1 VIFLNPVLAGL
12 RQGLKNCQV
21 DKKWVFDDYS
31 YLCKG
36 LILADMS
43 ISHSIFKAYDIR
55 GIVAEELTLDT
66 VKLIGLAIGSESIAC
81 GERGV
86 VVGRDGR
93 LSGLALMD
101 ALKDGLKSSGCHVVD
116 IGMVPTPLVYYS
128 TYTKAA
134 SSGVMITGSHNP
146 PEYNGFKIMIAG
158 ETLSGERI
166 QELYKRIQAQNFSTG
181 HGTSTKVDIEDDYI
195 ERITTDVKLDKPL
208 HIVVDA
214 GNGVAGNIAPKLF
227 EQLGVKVNKLFCLID
242 GNFPNH
248 HPDPSK
254 MTNLKDLIQAVKD
267 TGADMGFAFDGDGD
281 RLGLID
287 NKGNVIW
294 ADRQMILYA
303 RDVLSRNAGAK
314 IVFDVKCSSLLPKDI
329 IQHGGEAIMSR
340 TGHSFIKA
348 KLKATGAALG
358 GEMSGHI
365 FFKERWYGFDDA
377 LYTGARL
384 LEILSKTNKTCAQVF
399 ADLPDS
405 INTPEINI
413 TFDKQGQQFEAMDK
427 LYLDVDFKG
436 AEITTID
443 GVRVDYPNGWGLV
456 RPSNTT
462 PCLVLRF
469 EADDEQTLLKIQTK
483 FKIWLEN
490 NHIPTQ
496 ALL

>member
-1 VIFLNPVLAGL
+1 
-12 RQGLKNCQV
+12 
-21 DKKWVFDDYS
+21 
-31 YLCKG
+31 
-36 LILADMS
+36 MS
-43 ISHSIFKAYDIR
+43 IPQSIFKAYDIR
-55 GIVAEELTLDT
+55 GIVEDELTSET
-66 VKLIGLAIGSESIAC
+66 VKLIGQAIGSESIAC

-86 VVGRDGR
+86 VIGRDGR
-93 LSGLALMD
+93 LSGVALMQ
-101 ALKDGLKSSGCHVVD
+101 ALKDGLKSTGCHVVD

-166 QELYKRIQAQNFSTG
+166 QGLYERIQKQDFFTG

-195 ERITTDVKLDKPL
+195 DCIAADIKLNKPL

-227 EQLGVKVNKLFCLID
+227 ERLGAKVTKLFCLVD
-242 GNFPNH
+242 GTFPNH

-254 MTNLKDLIQAVKD
+254 MANLEDIIKEVKN

-303 RDVLSRNAGAK
+303 RDILSRNAGAK

-329 IQHGGEAIMSR
+329 TEHGGEAIMSR

-348 KLKATGAALG
+348 KLKETGAELG

-384 LEILSKTNKTCAQVF
+384 LEILSKTDKTCAEVF

-413 TFDKQGQQFEAMDK
+413 HFDKQGQQFEAMDK
-427 LYLDVDFKG
+427 LSTNVDFAG
-436 AEITTID
+436 AKITTID

-469 EADDEQTLLKIQTK
+469 EADDEKTLIEIQQK
-483 FKIWLEN
+483 FKVWLN
-490 NHIPTQ
+490 NNDIPTINI
-496 ALL
+496 

>member
-1 VIFLNPVLAGL
+1 MTLS
-12 RQGLKNCQV
+12 Q
-21 DKKWVFDDYS
+21 
-31 YLCKG
+31 
-36 LILADMS
+36 
-43 ISHSIFKAYDIR
+43 SIFKAYDIR
-55 GIVAEELTLDT
+55 GIVEDELSPDV
-66 VKLIGLAIGSESIAC
+66 VKLIGQAIGTESIAC

-93 LSGLALMD
+93 LSGLGLID
-101 ALKDGLKSSGCHVVD
+101 ALKDGLKSTGCHVVD
-116 IGMVPTPLVYYS
+116 IGMVPTPLVYYA
-128 TYTKAA
+128 TYTKAT
-134 SSGVMITGSHNP
+134 SSGVMVTGSHNP

-166 QELYKRIQAQNFSTG
+166 QALYTRIQTQDFSTG

-195 ERITTDVKLDKPL
+195 ECVAAGIKLDKPL
-208 HIVVDA
+208 HIVIDA

-227 EQLGVKVNKLFCLID
+227 ERLGVKVTKLFCLVD
-242 GNFPNH
+242 GTFPNH

-254 MTNLKDLIQAVKD
+254 MANLEDVIKEVKSTD
-267 TGADMGFAFDGDGD
+267 ADMGFAFDGDGD

-303 RDVLSRNAGAK
+303 RDILSRNAGAK

-329 IQHGGEAIMSR
+329 TEHGGEPIMSR

-348 KLKATGAALG
+348 KLKETNAALG

-384 LEILSKTNKTCAQVF
+384 LEILSKTDKNCAQVF

-413 TFDKQGQQFEAMDK
+413 HFDKQGQQFEAMDK
-427 LYLDVDFKG
+427 LSSHVNFDG
-436 AEITTID
+436 AKITTID

-469 EADDEQTLLKIQTK
+469 EANTEKVLQEIKGK
-483 FKIWLEN
+483 FKIWLN
-490 NHIPTQ
+490 DNDINT
-496 ALL
+496 ADF

>member
-1 VIFLNPVLAGL
+1 
-12 RQGLKNCQV
+12 
-21 DKKWVFDDYS
+21 
-31 YLCKG
+31 
-36 LILADMS
+36 MS
-43 ISHSIFKAYDIR
+43 IPQSIFKAYDIR
-55 GIVAEELTLDT
+55 GIVSEDLTQEN
-66 VKLIGLAIGSESIAC
+66 VELIGKAIGSESIAK

-93 LSGLALMD
+93 LSGPDLIQ
-101 ALKDGLKSSGCHVVD
+101 ALKTGIKSTGCHVVD
-116 IGMVPTPLVYYS
+116 IGMVPTPLVYFS

-158 ETLSGERI
+158 ETLSGDRI
-166 QELYKRIQAQNFSTG
+166 QELYQRIINKDFENG
-181 HGTSTKVDIEDDYI
+181 HGTSTRVDVEQDYI
-195 ERITTDVKLDKPL
+195 DTIKSDIKLEKQL

-214 GNGVAGNIAPKLF
+214 GNGVAGNIAPKLY
-227 EQLGVKVNKLFCLID
+227 EQLGVKVDKLFCMVD

-254 MTNLKDLIQAVKD
+254 PKNLEDIIQEVKD

-287 NKGNVIW
+287 NEGNVIW
-294 ADRQMILYA
+294 ADRQMILYS
-303 RDVLSRNAGAK
+303 RDILKRNQGGK

-329 IQHGGEAIMSR
+329 SENGGEPIMSR

-348 KLKATGAALG
+348 KLKETGALLG

-384 LEILSKTNKTCAQVF
+384 LEIMSKTDKTCHEVF

-413 TFDKQGQQFEAMDK
+413 HFDKQGEQFDAMEK
-427 LYLDVDFKG
+427 LAKNVDFAG

-443 GVRVDYPNGWGLV
+443 GVRVDYPDGWGLV

-469 EADDEQTLLKIQTK
+469 EADNEKTINNIQNN
-483 FKIWLEN
+483 FKTWLEN
-490 NHIPTQ
+490 NDISTKDF
-496 ALL
+496 

>member
-1 VIFLNPVLAGL
+1 
-12 RQGLKNCQV
+12 
-21 DKKWVFDDYS
+21 
-31 YLCKG
+31 
-36 LILADMS
+36 
-43 ISHSIFKAYDIR
+43 
-55 GIVAEELTLDT
+55 
-66 VKLIGLAIGSESIAC
+66 
-81 GERGV
+81 
-86 VVGRDGR
+86 
-93 LSGLALMD
+93 
-101 ALKDGLKSSGCHVVD
+101 
-116 IGMVPTPLVYYS
+116 
-128 TYTKAA
+128 
-134 SSGVMITGSHNP
+134 
-146 PEYNGFKIMIAG
+146 MIAG
-158 ETLSGERI
+158 ETLSGDRI
-166 QELYKRIQAQNFSTG
+166 QELYQRIQNQDFSSG
-181 HGTSTKVDIEDDYI
+181 HGTSTKVDIESDYI
-195 ERITTDVKLDKPL
+195 DRVKSDIKLSKPL
-208 HIVVDA
+208 NIVVDC

-227 EQLGVKVNKLFCLID
+227 EQLGAKVTKLFCLID

-254 MTNLKDLIQAVKD
+254 LHNLEDIIKEVID

-294 ADRQMILYA
+294 ADRQMILYS
-303 RDVLSRNAGAK
+303 RDILDRNPGAK

-329 IQHGGEAIMSR
+329 SEHGGKPIMSR

-348 KLKATGAALG
+348 KLKETGAALG

-384 LEILSKTNKTCAQVF
+384 LEILSKTEQTCEQVF

-413 TFDKQGQQFEAMDK
+413 HFDEQGDQFKAMDK
-427 LYLDVDFKG
+427 LAENVSFKG

-469 EADDEQTLLKIQTK
+469 EANDEKTLEEIQSK
-483 FKIWLEN
+483 FRIWLEN
-490 NHIPTQ
+490 NDISTKDF
-496 ALL
+496 

>member
-1 VIFLNPVLAGL
+1 MDVSP
-12 RQGLKNCQV
+12 
-21 DKKWVFDDYS
+21 
-31 YLCKG
+31 
-36 LILADMS
+36 
-43 ISHSIFKAYDIR
+43 SIFKAYDIR
-55 GIVAEELTLDT
+55 GIVEQELTPET
-66 VKLIGLAIGSESIAC
+66 VKLIGLAIGSESIAQ

-93 LSGLALMD
+93 LSGPDLIKS
-101 ALKDGLKSSGCHVVD
+101 LKTGLKQSGCHVVD
-116 IGMVPTPLVYYS
+116 IGMVPTPLVYFA

-134 SSGVMITGSHNP
+134 TSGVMITGSHNP

-158 ETLSGERI
+158 ETLSGD
-166 QELYKRIQAQNFSTG
+166 RIQALYQRIQNQDFQSG
-181 HGTSTKVDIEDDYI
+181 HGTSTRVDIEDDYI
-195 ERITTDVKLDKPL
+195 DRVKADIKLSKPL
-208 HIVVDA
+208 KIVIDC

-227 EQLGVKVNKLFCLID
+227 EQLGAKVTKLFCLVD

-254 MTNLKDLIQAVKD
+254 LHNLEDIIKEVID

-294 ADRQMILYA
+294 ADRQMILYS
-303 RDVLSRNAGAK
+303 RDILDRKPGAK

-329 IQHGGEAIMSR
+329 GEHGGKAIMSR

-348 KLKATGAALG
+348 KLKETGAALG

-365 FFKERWYGFDDA
+365 FFEERWYGFDDA

-384 LEILSKTNKTCAQVF
+384 LEILSKTDKTCEQVF
-399 ADLPDS
+399 ANLPDS

-413 TFDKQGQQFEAMDK
+413 HFDEQGDQFKAMDK
-427 LYLDVDFKG
+427 LAKNVSFEG

-469 EADDEQTLLKIQTK
+469 EANDKKTLEEIQTK
-483 FKIWLEN
+483 FRIWLEN
-490 NHIPTQ
+490 NDISTKDF
-496 ALL
+496 